1 MYKQTQSNRLLAL
14 ENYDP
19 HCSTALCARDE
30 HHSDKYNC
38 IWDMIFPLKEE
49 RDETRRGATRR
60 CASDGDC
67 EFETCES
74 ARRIGIRIAAIIY
87 AALVR

>member
-49 RDETRRGATRR
+49 RGATRR